1 MEVVLF
7 MNAARKALME
17 RQKKYL
23 KEKFGIETHEQL
35 LEELKKTKLDISIF
49 VMPLE
54 QATKA
59 S

>member
-1 MEVVLF
+1 MD
-7 MNAARKALME
+7 AARKALME